1 MFATT
6 ASTATR
12 SSELHMETSCPSPTV
27 ALITV
32 VGEIDLATVSLF
44 RDRLIS
50 VLHDKT
56 HGVIDVDLT
65 GVSFLDCAGIG
76 ALVVVRNIA
85 VHAGRQMRVAH
96 LQPALRRV
104 LELTGLLNALTAP
117 IDHSE
122 QRPQNS
128 IIQPVFDPLPL
139 R

>member
-1 MFATT
+1 MSATT

-12 SSELHMETSCPSPTV
+12 SSELHMGDKLPLSDGGP
-27 ALITV
+27 ITV

-44 RDRLIS
+44 RDQLIS

-56 HGVIDVDLT
+56 DGVIDVDLT

-96 LQPALRRV
+96 LRARPPA
-104 LELTGLLNALTAP
+104 GFWN
-117 IDHSE
+117 
-122 QRPQNS
+122 
-128 IIQPVFDPLPL
+128 
-139 R
+139 